1 MSIGWT
7 IQDILAT
14 QVQGRPDT
22 ATRTILL
29 RSGPLVCLKLAR
41 WHGTTHPHW
50 SMANRWFPQNM
61 QINIWIFPKK
71 VDGISWNI
79 QFQSCEIIQL
89 KASMNCIFSLLLTNT
104 RDALIS
110 NLSLVHLKYLDENKL
125 LQCQERRT
133 RIWSRRIN
141 LRCHCV
147 YGNVKS
153 YATSITGG
161 GGHPWTRV
169 LHFRV
174 SDYNEVRTEQT
185 TLRLITSIIPNA
197 LIQCKS
203 KAGLSKL

>member
-79 QFQSCEIIQL
+79 QFRSCEIIQL

-161 GGHPWTRV
+161 GGAILEREFFT
-169 LHFRV
+169 FV
-174 SDYNEVRTEQT
+174 S
-185 TLRLITSIIPNA
+185 LITMKCEQSRRHYV
-197 LIQCKS
+197 
-203 KAGLSKL
+203 